1 MPGSYQMMNLFG
13 FQVDGMDIDGFL
25 ALPRLTFVVL
35 VLIGAAILARGA
47 GDGLRS
53 RLVLG
58 LAAVGH
64 LLAWFATMFPL
75 GNVYG
80 ANGSMDRENHL
91 GWANVVASGFS
102 PLYTSQVNH
111 LHFEP
116 LWPLLAGLASG
127 FNPDRVY
134 AFFMWTPLIVGLALL
149 WSVHTAWSRIEEER
163 GSMGT
168 GAAFAALGAL
178 LLMAAPGDFSGPFR
192 NPWALTFLLKPNHAL
207 GLVLVPLAILA
218 IARANS
224 WKSRLFAGFILQL
237 VGWAF
242 VIHMVLVV
250 AGLAV
255 FVALAWLERRRDRVT
270 DLIDVGTAVGVNLLI
285 VSPYLLMLVV
295 AYPFLEGNVP
305 NTLPPLSERPIEAP
319 LRMGVLFLLGA
330 FGAWNA
336 HRGGHRLA
344 RMFASQWLAA
354 QLIWQLFPLL
364 GLIGQAREQDEAFY
378 WCRFWS
384 GLFAGFG
391 VWRLSLVI
399 LDRLRIGRLWTGERL
414 HGTAATLSLI
424 FLLPSLVPS
433 WWDPKTMDQYF
444 VAALEP
450 LPDWIAEPTRFIR
463 TRTPREAVFA
473 GDRNY
478 ARWVGAYGARRV
490 LLSNALNLPND
501 HVRRKEIEQALFRSG
516 PEALRIEGRD
526 RYSIQYLL
534 VTSRPLEQD
543 RELTLDQLKSLP
555 YLETVYDRDFLS
567 ARVVILKVLAAG
579 APHDRQ

>member
-1 MPGSYQMMNLFG
+1 MSGSSQVMNLFG
-13 FQVDGMDIDGFL
+13 FQVDGMDVEAFL
-25 ALPRLTFVVL
+25 PLPRLTFVVL
-35 VLIGAAILARGA
+35 ALIGAAIMARG
-47 GDGLRS
+47 GGEGLRT
-53 RLVLG
+53 RVVLA
-58 LAAVGH
+58 LAAIGH

-75 GNVYG
+75 PNVYG

-116 LWPLLAGLASG
+116 LWPFLAGLASG

-134 AFFMWTPLIVGLALL
+134 AFFLWTPLIMGLALL
-149 WSVHTAWSRIEEER
+149 WSVHTAWSRIGEELP
-163 GSMGT
+163 GLGT
-168 GAAFAALGAL
+168 GAAFAAIGAL
-178 LLMAAPGDFSGPFR
+178 LLMAVPGDFSGPFR

-207 GLVLVPLAILA
+207 GLVLVPLALLA

-224 WKSRLFAGFILQL
+224 WKSRLYAGFILQL

-250 AGLAV
+250 AGLTV
-255 FVALAWLERRRDRVT
+255 FIALAWLERRRDRAT
-270 DLIDVGTAVGVNLLI
+270 DLLDVGTAVGVNLLI
-285 VSPYLLMLVV
+285 VSPYLFMLVV

-319 LRMGVLFLLGA
+319 LRMGALFLVGA

-336 HRGGHRLA
+336 HRGGNRLA

-364 GLIGQAREQDEAFY
+364 GLIGQSREQDEAFY

-391 VWRLSLVI
+391 IWRLSHLI
-399 LDRLRIGRLWTGERL
+399 LARLRIGALSSGERL
-414 HGTAATLSLI
+414 QGAAATLSLLL
-424 FLLPSLVPS
+424 LLPSLVPS
-433 WWDPKTMDQYF
+433 WWDPKPMDQYF
-444 VAALEP
+444 VAAREP
-450 LPDWIAEPTRFIR
+450 LPDWVAEPTRFIR
-463 TRTPREAVFA
+463 THTPREAVFA

-490 LLSNALNLPND
+490 LLSNALNAPND
-501 HVRRKEIEQALFRSG
+501 HVRRKEVERALLRNG
-516 PEALRIEGRD
+516 PEILRVEGRD

-543 RELTLDQLKSLP
+543 PELTLDQLQSLP
-555 YLETVYDRDFLS
+555 YLETVYDRDFPS
-567 ARVVILKVLAAG
+567 ARVVILKVLSVG
-579 APHDRQ
+579 HDRQ